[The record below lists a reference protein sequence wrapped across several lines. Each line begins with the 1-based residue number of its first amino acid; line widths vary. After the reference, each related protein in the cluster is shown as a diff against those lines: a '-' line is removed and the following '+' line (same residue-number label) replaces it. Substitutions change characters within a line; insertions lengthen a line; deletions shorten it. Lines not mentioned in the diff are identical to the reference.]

1 MRARPL
7 LTLAL
12 IASATLLGALRL
24 NAGGE
29 GEGAQQPSPEE
40 MAEMMKRWQA
50 ACTPGEPHQW
60 LAQFV
65 GTWDTSM
72 KMYMGGPGTP
82 AMESKG
88 TAETRWLVE
97 GKWLSM
103 ESAIAM
109 MNMPVKQF
117 GTLGYDNFKKKFVQS
132 YVDSMGTALYTAE
145 GLRDRTGTVL
155 TLYGEM
161 DEPMTGEHDKLVK
174 YVLRILGKDKLVIEI
189 HDLAIGEPNTMVVET
204 TYTRKK

>member
-7 LTLAL
+7 LTLFL
-12 IASATLLGALRL
+12 ILAATLLGALRL

-29 GEGAQQPSPEE
+29 GGEARQPSPEE
-40 MAEMMKRWQA
+40 MAAMMKRWQES
-50 ACTPGEPHQW
+50 CTPGEPHQW

-65 GTWDTSM
+65 GTWDTTM
-72 KMYMGGPGTP
+72 KVTMGGPGTA

-88 TAETRWLVE
+88 TAQTRWLVE

-103 ESAIAM
+103 ESSSVM
-109 MNMPVKQF
+109 MKMPSKHF
-117 GTLGYDNFKKKFVQS
+117 GTLGYDNFKRKFVQS
-132 YVDSMGTALYTAE
+132 YVDSMGTALYTSE

-155 TLYGEM
+155 TLYGAM
-161 DEPMTGEHDKLVK
+161 DEPMTGEHDKPVK
-174 YVLRILGKDKLVIEI
+174 YVMRVLDNDRLVYEI
-189 HDLAIGEPNTMVVET
+189 HDLAIGEPNTMVVEI